1 VTGPGRDD
9 EDAGCATSGSSGWL
23 QRTLSAAVPVGR
35 SARYL
40 RQMSAFAGRRW
51 DHVVMSVSAAQAE
64 AFYQEILRAG
74 QVWAIRDEA
83 GFPAP
88 LTPEGRAMPFW
99 SARSRAVKVIQ
110 NVDACEGFEPVK
122 LTLDEWRSRWLPGL
136 AKDGIR
142 VGLNWSGA
150 RAVGYD
156 LDPDDVEENLS
167 VRLQVD

>member
-1 VTGPGRDD
+1 
-9 EDAGCATSGSSGWL
+9 
-23 QRTLSAAVPVGR
+23 
-35 SARYL
+35 
-40 RQMSAFAGRRW
+40 
-51 DHVVMSVSAAQAE
+51 MSVSAAQAE
-64 AFYQEILRAG
+64 AFYQEVLRTG

-99 SARSRAVKVIQ
+99 SARSRAVKVVQ
-110 NVDACEGFEPVK
+110 NVDAYERFEPVQ
-122 LTLDEWRSRWLPGL
+122 LTLDEWRGRWLPGL

-156 LDPDDVEENLS
+156 LDPDDVEVNLS
-167 VRLQVD
+167 ARLQLD

>member
-1 VTGPGRDD
+1 
-9 EDAGCATSGSSGWL
+9 
-23 QRTLSAAVPVGR
+23 
-35 SARYL
+35 
-40 RQMSAFAGRRW
+40 
-51 DHVVMSVSAAQAE
+51 MSVSAAQAE
-64 AFYQEILRAG
+64 AFYQEVLRAG
-74 QVWAIRDEA
+74 EVWAIRDGA

-99 SARSRAVKVIQ
+99 SARSRAMKVID
-110 NVDACEGFEPVK
+110 NVDAYEGFEPVQ

-156 LDPDDVEENLS
+156 LNPDDVEDNLS
-167 VRLQVD
+167 ARLRND